1 MTISLKIFRN
11 NFFIKNPGRDVGG
24 VFGFMAG
31 FRTETWLAS
40 SVLLVSLP
48 AVLHLSHVLQRR
60 HQAED
65 TTWNYGWNFFVFSA
79 AIAQQVNLVD
89 FHSVECIDQMHQSL
103 DIGQSKCKWWIEL
116 DSLTGLRIEIL
127 LTTDLLM

>member
-1 MTISLKIFRN
+1 M
-11 NFFIKNPGRDVGG
+11 GG

-79 AIAQQVNLVD
+79 AIAQQVNYVD
-89 FHSVECIDQMHQSL
+89 FLYVECLDQMHQSL
-103 DIGQSKCKWWIEL
+103 DIGQSKCKWWFEL

-127 LTTDLLM
+127 LTTDILM